1 MRPEGNLE
9 PLRLPPTRKVLCLM
23 PGDWRNHS
31 SAVTFVTWRNTG
43 VPWCDGQGRRV
54 SRQGARVRR
63 AGRTDPRSVYQATA
77 DRNRGE
83 VAALGRS
90 FGKVLAVSSASPPEK
105 PHRRGLGE
113 RNASLDAR
121 LLILI
126 RPRNAF
132 ALISDANDSS
142 VAGANRFRLG
152 PSCRRIQSGRRFK
165 CPRIRAVRLGD
176 ASEKVSN

>member
-1 MRPEGNLE
+1 MRPEGNVE

-132 ALISDANDSS
+132 ALISE
-142 VAGANRFRLG
+142 RKRL
-152 PSCRRIQSGRRFK
+152 IGRRRK
-165 CPRIRAVRLGD
+165 SVQTWTVLPSNTVRSKIQVSQDPGSSPR
-176 ASEKVSN
+176 